1 MSSGELFILK
11 DAGGW
16 IPVERFFEGDSAFKC
31 LGLTRTQR
39 LWGFVSCL
47 VTGFAL
53 SITGAIV
60 LLWHQWFSFAVLY
73 SVGGFMSLVGTGFL
87 SYPLNQFTTQIH
99 LMCKRVRLVAF
110 MVFVGS
116 MTGVIV
122 NVIYCGTVVRC
133 SNNSFLVVEYIA
145 YTVYSLSYI
154 PHVRSAILKLV
165 GLSRCY

>member
-16 IPVERFFEGDSAFKC
+16 IPVERFFEGDSTFKC

-39 LWGFVSCL
+39 LWGFLSCL

-53 SITGAIV
+53 SITGAI
-60 LLWHQWFSFAVLY
+60 LLSWHQWFSFAVLY
-73 SVGGFMSLVGTGFL
+73 SVGGLVSLVGTGFVIG
-87 SYPLNQFTTQIH
+87 FTTQIH
-99 LMCKRVRLVAF
+99 LMCKRVRLMAF

-122 NVIYCGTVVRC
+122 NVIYCGTVIL
-133 SNNSFLVVEYIA
+133 SIILVVVKYMAYIA
-145 YTVYSLSYI
+145 YSLSYI
-154 PHVRSAILKLV
+154 PHVHSAILKLV
-165 GLSRCY
+165 GLRQH